1 MSDEAPKVE
10 VAVLDAAATVKAEEP
25 TTNLPAASDA
35 AAVKAEPEAVAAVEA
50 AEETKAEPVKASE
63 ETKGELVEANEEGK
77 TAAVEETE
85 AKAVK
90 DIKAEGAAEIKAEP
104 VKDTAAD
111 TAEEATAEAASDSPK
126 NGVKEETAEDA
137 SANSIDILK
146 TTAQENEN
154 VAKNRK
160 FDASLLPESTDPAE
174 MRKQVEFYFGDS
186 NISQDK
192 FLWENTD
199 GSKKPMS
206 LKIIHK
212 FKRMQRFKSYE
223 QLVAALRESEALVIA
238 GEPGEETVIRKVPY
252 DPERGNKAAPRTVYV
267 KGFGDEEPTTQ
278 IDLEKFFNSF
288 GLEVES
294 VRLRRTDKKLFKG
307 SVYVEF
313 KTKEDFTKFLELDPK
328 PKWKDHDLKIMSKV
342 DYCEEKNA
350 QIRAGTLKPSAK
362 RPFRAG
368 AQSGRGRG
376 GGKDSDKRE
385 GKDRRDNDQKRGFNN
400 RGGRGGRGRGGRGR
414 GRGGRGGGGGRGG
427 HRDGDRDGHRNG
439 AKEERKPNSCNDVKP
454 TIHSSAPKKEAN
466 SNGKRPRDGEASG
479 EAPAAKKVATGN
491 V

>member
-10 VAVLDAAATVKAEEP
+10 VAALDAAATVKPEEP
-25 TTNLPAASDA
+25 ATTLSAASDA
-35 AAVKAEPEAVAAVEA
+35 AAVKAEPEAEAAVEA
-50 AEETKAEPVKASE
+50 AEEIKTEPAKANEEINTEPVKDNE
-63 ETKGELVEANEEGK
+63 ETKTED
-77 TAAVEETE
+77 VEES
-85 AKAVK
+85 
-90 DIKAEGAAEIKAEP
+90 KAEP

-111 TAEEATAEAASDSPK
+111 TTEEATAEAASDSPK
-126 NGVKEETAEDA
+126 DGAKEEIAEDE
-137 SANSIDILK
+137 SAQSIEILK

-154 VAKNRK
+154 AAKNRK

-186 NISQDK
+186 NISHDK

-199 GSKKPMS
+199 GSKKPIS
-206 LKIIHK
+206 LRIIHK

-223 QLVAALRESEALVIA
+223 QLVAALRESETLVIA
-238 GEPGEETVIRKVPY
+238 GEPGEETVVRKVPY

-288 GLEVES
+288 GLEVEA

-313 KTKEDFTKFLELDPK
+313 KTKEDFTTFLELDPK

-376 GGKDSDKRE
+376 GGKNSDKRE

-400 RGGRGGRGRGGRGR
+400 RGGRGGRGRGGRG
-414 GRGGRGGGGGRGG
+414 GGGGGGG
-427 HRDGDRDGHRNG
+427 HRDGDRDGQRSG

-466 SNGKRPRDGEASG
+466 GNGKRPRDGEASG
-479 EAPAAKKVATGN
+479 EAPAAKKVATGTA
-491 V
+491 